1 MREKA
6 GDEITRLRLAR
17 EAADTRQRL
26 VAGGL
31 FYVLGWLVVSA
42 PGDAFT
48 EHSLAWALIVLAFV
62 GLAALRFWPPV
73 PDEQQGVVR
82 LQAWLDRQW
91 VVVLVTAALW
101 GGVLSWVLLDPH
113 LAGGRSAALL
123 CTIAFATAFAHNY
136 SLRRNRALLGVA
148 MLYLPA
154 PLLLPQTDESLAVG
168 ATVAVYSVYLAVVLL
183 RSYREYQQQLDLYD
197 ALRMQRDQ
205 YEKLSRIDP
214 LTGVANRRSFG
225 GALEHH
231 VGEARRSGQPLAM
244 LVLDLDHFKRVN
256 DELGHDAGD
265 ACLVRFAD
273 RMREML
279 ELPGAHLSR
288 LGGEEFGVLLPGHD
302 AASAAAAAEAMRASL
317 EQRPLQLREGPLALT
332 VSIGVAVLHPEAGES
347 GDELYRAADRAMYR
361 AKGEGRNRVR
371 VDGA

>member
-1 MREKA
+1 MRGT
-6 GDEITRLRLAR
+6 GDDEVALQRLAR

-31 FYVLGWLVVSA
+31 FYVLGWFVVSA
-42 PGDAFT
+42 PGQVLV
-48 EHSLAWALIVLAFV
+48 EHPLAWSLISLAFL
-62 GLAALRFWPPV
+62 GLAIARFRPAV
-73 PDEQQGVVR
+73 PADGEGMAR

-91 VVVLVTAALW
+91 GVVLATAALW

-136 SLRRNRALLGVA
+136 ALRRNRALLGVA
-148 MLYLPA
+148 MIYLPA
-154 PLLLPQTDESLAVG
+154 ALLLPHTDERLSVG
-168 ATVAVYSVYLAVVLL
+168 ITVAVYSIYLAVVLL
-183 RSYREYQQQLDLYD
+183 RSYREYQHQLDLYD

-205 YEKLSRIDP
+205 YERLSRIDP
-214 LTGVANRRSFG
+214 LTGVANRRSFS

-231 VGEARRSGQPLAM
+231 VGEARRSGRPLAM

-279 ELPGAHLSR
+279 GVPGSHLAR

-302 AASAAAAAEAMRASL
+302 AQAAAALAEAMRASL
-317 EQRPLQLREGPLALT
+317 VQRPLQLREGPLALT
-332 VSIGVAVLHPEAGES
+332 VSIGVAVLHPEAGEG
-347 GDELYRAADRAMYR
+347 GDELYRAADHAMYR
-361 AKGEGRNRVR
+361 AKAEGRNLVR
-371 VDGA
+371 VEGA

>member
-6 GDEITRLRLAR
+6 GDEIARQRLAR

-42 PGDAFT
+42 PGDAFA
-48 EHSLAWALIVLAFV
+48 EHTVVWTAITLGFLALA
-62 GLAALRFWPPV
+62 GLRFWPRA
-73 PDEQQGVVR
+73 PDEDEDIGR
-82 LQAWLDRQW
+82 LKAWIDRQW
-91 VVVLVTAALW
+91 ILVLLTAALW
-101 GGVLSWVLLDPH
+101 GGVLSWVLFDPH

-136 SLRRNRALLGVA
+136 AMRRNRAVLGVA
-148 MLYLPA
+148 LLYLPA
-154 PLLLPQTDESLAVG
+154 PLLLPRTDESLAVG
-168 ATVAVYSVYLAVVLL
+168 ATVAIYSVYLGIVLL
-183 RSYREYQQQLDLYD
+183 RSCREYQQQLDLYD

-205 YEKLSRIDP
+205 YEALSRIDP

-225 GALEHH
+225 GALAHH
-231 VGEARRSGQPLAM
+231 VGEARRSGRPLAM

-256 DELGHDAGD
+256 DEHGHDAGD
-265 ACLVRFAD
+265 ACLVRFAE

-279 ELPGAHLSR
+279 GVPGAHLSR

-302 AASAAAAAEAMRASL
+302 VAAAGALAEQMRASL

-332 VSIGVAVLHPEAGES
+332 VSIGVAVLHPEAGEG

-371 VDGA
+371 VDGG